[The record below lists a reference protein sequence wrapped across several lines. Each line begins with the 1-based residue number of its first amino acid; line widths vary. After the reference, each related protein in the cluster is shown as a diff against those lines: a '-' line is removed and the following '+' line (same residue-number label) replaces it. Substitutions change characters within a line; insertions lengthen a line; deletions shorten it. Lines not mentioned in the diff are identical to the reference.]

1 MTPSDPS
8 SRDSDELFECAVE
21 HAFAVYAGS
30 YQRADFDDL
39 LCAVFLCC
47 LCVLCTGF

>member
-39 LCAVFLCC
+39 LWIGVFSRVCII
-47 LCVLCTGF
+47 G